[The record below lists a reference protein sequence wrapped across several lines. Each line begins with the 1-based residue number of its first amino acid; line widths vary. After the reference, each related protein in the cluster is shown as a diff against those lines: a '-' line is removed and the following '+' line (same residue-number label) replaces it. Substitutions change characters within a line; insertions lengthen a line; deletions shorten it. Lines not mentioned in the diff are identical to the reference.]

1 MGGGVL
7 RTATKAAA
15 LGAYRPALGRAT
27 SAFGMRSSV
36 PAPPPSASTAVT
48 DSAPISIHLE
58 ESKGL
63 NESANPA
70 ISQWE
75 LDDWE
80 FAGWKSDGEDMF
92 EEPPPRLVFSP
103 VPTLEEAQEATGD
116 LTRALERAN
125 EHGQMGIG
133 QNNAIRQAVPMPR
146 GVSQAFSL
154 LRTSPEAQTVVAS
167 LASDKNVWD
176 AVMKNEKVMEF
187 CRNHQSSFSEDILEE
202 SLNTNQ
208 NKSEET
214 HNEAAEDAHGSNGFS
229 EFVNNVKVKT
239 MEVVNNISN
248 LIQDFFGTKDKAD
261 SSDAGST
268 FQSFLSPNT
277 FYALAIAVI
286 LVVLVKRA

>member
-116 LTRALERAN
+116 LTRALER
-125 EHGQMGIG
+125 
-133 QNNAIRQAVPMPR
+133 
-146 GVSQAFSL
+146 
-154 LRTSPEAQTVVAS
+154 
-167 LASDKNVWD
+167 
-176 AVMKNEKVMEF
+176 
-187 CRNHQSSFSEDILEE
+187 
-202 SLNTNQ
+202 
-208 NKSEET
+208 
-214 HNEAAEDAHGSNGFS
+214 
-229 EFVNNVKVKT
+229 
-239 MEVVNNISN
+239 
-248 LIQDFFGTKDKAD
+248 
-261 SSDAGST
+261 
-268 FQSFLSPNT
+268 
-277 FYALAIAVI
+277 
-286 LVVLVKRA
+286 

>member
-1 MGGGVL
+1 ML

-15 LGAYRPALGRAT
+15 LGAYRPSLGRAT
-27 SAFGMRSSV
+27 SAFGPRSTV
-36 PAPPPSASTAVT
+36 PVPPPSASASAAVA

-70 ISQWE
+70 ISRWE

-80 FAGWKSDGEDMF
+80 FAGWKSDEEDMF

-125 EHGQMGIG
+125 EHGQMGVF
-133 QNNAIRQAVPMPR
+133 QNNAIRPIMSR
-146 GVSQAFSL
+146 GVTQAFSL
-154 LRTSPEAQTVVAS
+154 LQSSSEAQSVVAS

-176 AVMKNEKVMEF
+176 AVLKNEKVMEF
-187 CRNHQSSFSEDILEE
+187 CRNHQSSLAEDILGE
-202 SLNTNQ
+202 SLKTNQ

-214 HNEAAEDAHGSNGFS
+214 HSEAGEAPHGSNGFS
-229 EFVNNVKVKT
+229 EFVNNVKVKA

-248 LIQDFFGTKDKAD
+248 LIQDFFGTKDRAD
-261 SSDAGST
+261 SSEAGSS
-268 FQSFLSPNT
+268 FQSFISPNT
-277 FYALAIAVI
+277 FYGLAIAVI